1 MKSRIK
7 VLSDDLI
14 SKIAAGEVVERPA
27 SVIKELVENSID
39 AGATRIKIIVVNGGK
54 TLMQVIDNGS
64 GMTEDDALL
73 ALERHAT
80 SKINSYEDL
89 VGVMSL
95 GFRGEALPSIASVS
109 RLELLSSVK
118 DAETG
123 TKITVAGGS
132 IRSVVP
138 SEAIPGTSVTI
149 KNLFYAT
156 PARRKFLKSP
166 QVEYRHILEAVKRF
180 ALGRPE
186 IAFEFYNG
194 EKKVFQTRKSDL
206 LERIGET
213 FHRSYIP
220 NLKEVT
226 GSGRTLKLNGYVGDP
241 KLIRKSRGEQ
251 YLYLNGRYISDR
263 KMSSAVYKGY
273 GDLVSRG
280 EFPFFVINLV
290 TDPRSVDVNVHPSK
304 MEAKFKNEWDVYETI
319 KTTVHD
325 TVHIGSAGM
334 IDSFKPVFEEQ
345 AAEIEDSRIHHSSK
359 IIQFMPSRTIP
370 PAPELSDMTSL
381 SSADIV
387 EKEEGFS
394 PAVETYKS
402 AFPELQS
409 EPGQP
414 EGLVW
419 QMHNKYIISQVKS
432 GLSIIDQHVA
442 HERILYEKALSALE
456 SGSGYSQQLLFP
468 QKIELSPED
477 YSVLLEILAFMNKI
491 GFEITEFGERTILV
505 QAVPADIKAGTEGK
519 VLAEIIDNFR
529 ETSGKEV
536 PAHKALAASFACK
549 AAVKAG
555 EKLTQ
560 EEMISLIERL
570 FMTEYP
576 YYCPHGRPVIINL
589 TIDELDKRFERK

>member
-1 MKSRIK
+1 MTSRIK

-54 TLMQVIDNGS
+54 TMMQVIDNGS
-64 GMTEDDALL
+64 GMTEDESLL

-80 SKINSYEDL
+80 SKISSYADL

-109 RLELLSSVK
+109 RFELLSSVK

-166 QVEYRHILEAVKRF
+166 PVEYRHILEAVKRF

-194 EKKVFQTRKSDL
+194 DKKVFQTKKSDL

-213 FHRSYIP
+213 FHRGYIP

-226 GSGRTLKLNGYVGDP
+226 GSGRTLKLTGYVGDP

-280 EFPFFVINLV
+280 EFPFFVINLLV
-290 TDPRSVDVNVHPSK
+290 DPQLVDVNVHPSK
-304 MEAKFKNEWDVYETI
+304 MEAKFKNEWDVYEAI

-325 TVHIGSAGM
+325 TVHIGSDAM
-334 IDSFKPVFEEQ
+334 IDSFQPMYEQQ
-345 AAEIEDSRIHHSSK
+345 AADIEDNRIHHNSK

-370 PAPELSDMTSL
+370 PAAGLNNMTSFPET
-381 SSADIV
+381 DIV
-387 EKEEGFS
+387 EKDNGFS

-409 EPGQP
+409 GPGQP

-419 QMHNKYIISQVKS
+419 QVHNKYIISQVKS

-442 HERILYEKALSALE
+442 HERILYEKALNLLE
-456 SGSGYSQQLLFP
+456 KGGGQSQQLLFP

-576 YYCPHGRPVIINL
+576 YYCPHGRPVIVNL